1 MNHLHS
7 QALLASLRHAPLLVG
22 DLPEAASLDRSLFG
36 RPDPDVALNEN
47 QKLGHLYE
55 DALCLLLQASERLEL
70 LADHVQVFD
79 AGGITLGEMD
89 TILQDRQRGCFLQ
102 LELAVKF
109 YLAVPTAAGWEFPGP
124 DPKDNWLRKLQ
135 RMRARQFTLAARP
148 EAKALLYER
157 WGIDQIEVRQL
168 IYGCIFYPMAAQ
180 GRSPQPEGVNADC
193 RRGCWLYE
201 KDWELRLRDV
211 TAVCLVPKYLWPVEL
226 TAELRQSLPR
236 VAVAELRASAKQRCV
251 MFALADSPEPYF
263 LVPDRWPAALS

>member
-1 MNHLHS
+1 MNPLHS

-36 RPDPDVALNEN
+36 RPDSDVALNEN

-55 DALCLLLQASERLEL
+55 DALCLLLQASKRLEL

-109 YLAVPTAAGWEFPGP
+109 YLAVPTAAGWKFPGP

-135 RMRARQFTLAARP
+135 RLRERQFTLAARP
-148 EAKALLYER
+148 EAKVLLHER

-168 IYGCIFYPMAAQ
+168 IYGCIFYPLDASISATL
-180 GRSPQPEGVNADC
+180 PEGVRADC
-193 RRGCWLYE
+193 RKGHWLYE
-201 KDWELRLRDV
+201 KDWEQYLDDV
-211 TAVCLVPKYLWPVEL
+211 TQVCVVPKYLWPVAL
-226 TAELRQSLPR
+226 TAALRHSLPR
-236 VAVAELRASAKQRCV
+236 VAVEELRGLAQQRCV
-251 MFALADSPEPYF
+251 MFALPDAPEPYF
-263 LVPDRWPAALS
+263 LVPDRWPAASY